1 MVFSLVH
8 DIFNN
13 RNKNSIKENI
23 QHLSLTTAICRSLD
37 CLSPHKHV
45 SGNFLCEQ
53 VGSQPFSNFI
63 ETSVVIPS
71 AAILFASILI

>member
-45 SGNFLCEQ
+45 GGNFLCEQ
-53 VGSQPFSNFI
+53 VGSKSFANIFKI
-63 ETSVVIPS
+63 SVVIPS
-71 AAILFASILI
+71 AAILSASILM